1 MTGRG
6 AVTGIGVMSHRSRR
20 SPGWTALKLDHLDPA
35 RERPYWIATSQVPG
49 VGPAAFARL
58 LASAGSLRAAW
69 GDGSVELAVAELPPE
84 TAPAAAEM
92 VRAIRARGVRRAA
105 ADLMAQA
112 RRHEAVPITALDPLY
127 PPSLA
132 HLDPRPPVL
141 WGAGDPGAWQEP
153 GIAVVGTRRPSGY
166 GRAAAEEIGD
176 ELARAGMTVISGLA
190 IGVDAVAHE
199 AAVAAGGRSVA
210 VLPSPVDHIY
220 PPIHRELAKRILAAK
235 GALLTELPPGRR
247 LGRPDFARRNRVI
260 AGLAEAVVV
269 VEAPDRSGA
278 LLTADAAVALGRELF
293 AVPGPMDA
301 ATSRGTNRLIA
312 DHLATLVT
320 SPPALLHMVGLRRG
334 RLPVSVRS
342 LSEAEGLVLA
352 AVLRRAASIEELVDG
367 TRLPTSALA
376 ATLTMLEARGLV
388 TAYAGATF
396 HPTLAARRSGWA
408 GPPVDAT
415 HQSLDSAGLYSRG
428 PTTPGPSERR
438 NRRSAG
444 AIVY

>member
-1 MTGRG
+1 M
-6 AVTGIGVMSHRSRR
+6 RR
-20 SPGWTALKLDHLDPA
+20 SAGWTGLKLDELDPDA
-35 RERPYWIATSQVPG
+35 ERPYWIALSQVPG
-49 VGPAAFARL
+49 LGPAAFARL
-58 LASAGSLRAAW
+58 LTIAGTLQAAW
-69 GDGSVELAVAELPPE
+69 SEGAVDRAVAELPRE
-84 TAPAAAEM
+84 SAPAAAELLR
-92 VRAIRARGVRRAA
+92 VIRARGVRRVG
-105 ADLMAQA
+105 ADLIAQG
-112 RRHEAVPITALDPLY
+112 RRHGAVAITALDLSY
-127 PPSLA
+127 PPSIA

-141 WGAGDPGAWQEP
+141 WAAGDPGAWQTP
-153 GIAVVGTRRPSGY
+153 GVAVVGTRRPSGY

-176 ELARAGMTVISGLA
+176 ELARAGVTVISGLA
-190 IGVDAVAHE
+190 IGVDAVAHA
-199 AAVAAGGRSVA
+199 AAVTAGGRSVA
-210 VLPSPVDHIY
+210 VLPSSIDRIY
-220 PPIHRELAKRILAAK
+220 PPIHRDLAKRMVACR
-235 GALLTELPPGRR
+235 GALLTEVPPGRR
-247 LGRPDFARRNRVI
+247 VGRPDFARRNRII

-278 LLTADAAVALGRELF
+278 LLTADAAIALGRELF

-367 TRLPTSALA
+367 TRLSTSALA

-396 HPTLAARRSGWA
+396 HPTLAARRSGW
-408 GPPVDAT
+408 GRRPVDDA
-415 HQSLDSAGLYSRG
+415 HQSLDGVGLYSRG

-438 NRRSAG
+438 TRRSAG

>member
-1 MTGRG
+1 MP
-6 AVTGIGVMSHRSRR
+6 RR
-20 SPGWTALKLDHLDPA
+20 SASWTGLRLEQLDPDV
-35 RERPYWIATSQVPG
+35 ERPYWIALSQVPG

-58 LASAGSLRAAW
+58 LATEGTLRAAW
-69 GDGSVELAVAELPPE
+69 NEGAVDRVVAELPPE
-84 TAPAAAEM
+84 TAPAAAEL
-92 VRAIRARGVRRAA
+92 VRAIHARGLRRAA
-105 ADLMAQA
+105 ADLAAQG
-112 RRHEAVPITALDPLY
+112 RRHGTVAITALDANY

-141 WGAGDPGAWQEP
+141 WAAGDPGAWQTP
-153 GIAVVGTRRPSGY
+153 GVAVVGTRRPSGY

-176 ELARAGMTVISGLA
+176 ELSRAGVTVISGLA
-190 IGVDAVAHE
+190 IGVDAIAHA
-199 AAVAAGGRSVA
+199 AAVEAGGQSVA
-210 VLPSPVDHIY
+210 VLPSPIDRIY
-220 PPIHRELAKRILAAK
+220 PPIHRELARRMLAAR

-247 LGRPDFARRNRVI
+247 LGRPDFARRNRII

-278 LLTADAAVALGRELF
+278 LLTADAAIALGRELF

-367 TRLPTSALA
+367 TRLSTSTLA

-396 HPTLAARRSGWA
+396 HPTLAARRSGWGRRPGDSA
-408 GPPVDAT
+408 
-415 HQSLDSAGLYSRG
+415 HQGLDPAGLYSRG

-438 NRRSAG
+438 TRRSAG

>member
-1 MTGRG
+1 
-6 AVTGIGVMSHRSRR
+6 MSQAPRR
-20 SPGWTALKLDHLDPA
+20 SPGWTGLQLDQLDPDA
-35 RERPYWIATSQVPG
+35 ERPYWIAMSQVPG
-49 VGPAAFARL
+49 LGPAAFARL
-58 LASAGSLRAAW
+58 LAASGTLRAAW
-69 GDGSVELAVAELPPE
+69 GDGSIDLTVAGLPSE
-84 TAPAAAEM
+84 TAPAAAEA
-92 VRAIRARGVRRAA
+92 VRALRARGVVRVA
-105 ADLMAQA
+105 ADLVAQA
-112 RRHEAVPITALDPLY
+112 RRHGAVAITAIDALY

-141 WGAGDPGAWQEP
+141 WAAGDPDAWRTS
-153 GIAVVGTRRPSGY
+153 GVAVVGTRRPTGY

-190 IGVDAVAHE
+190 IGVDAVAHA

-210 VLPSPVDHIY
+210 VLPSPIDRIY
-220 PPIHRELAKRILAAK
+220 PPIHRELAKRMLATR
-235 GALLTELPPGRR
+235 GGLLTELPPGRR

-278 LLTADAAVALGRELF
+278 LLTADAAIGLGRELF

-352 AVLRRAASIEELVDG
+352 AVLRRSASIEELVDG
-367 TRLPTSALA
+367 TRLSTSALA

-396 HPTLAARRSGWA
+396 HPTLAARRSGW
-408 GPPVDAT
+408 GRRDVDSA
-415 HQSLDSAGLYSRG
+415 HQSLDGLELYSRG

-444 AIVY
+444 ATVY

>member
-1 MTGRG
+1 MNR
-6 AVTGIGVMSHRSRR
+6 AARR
-20 SPGWTALKLDHLDPA
+20 SAGWTGLPLDELDA
-35 RERPYWIATSQVPG
+35 EAERPYWIAMSQVPG
-49 VGPAAFARL
+49 LGPAAFARL
-58 LASAGSLRAAW
+58 LAASGTLCAAW
-69 GDGSVELAVAELPPE
+69 GDGSIDLAVAGLPSE
-84 TAPAAAEM
+84 TAPAAAQA
-92 VRAIRARGVRRAA
+92 VRAMRARGVVRAA
-105 ADLMAQA
+105 ADLLAQA
-112 RRHEAVPITALDPLY
+112 RRHGAVAITALDALY
-127 PPSLA
+127 PPPLV

-141 WGAGDPGAWQEP
+141 WAAGDPGAWQTP
-153 GIAVVGTRRPSGY
+153 GVAVVGTRRPSGY

-190 IGVDAVAHE
+190 IGVDAVAHA

-210 VLPSPVDHIY
+210 VLPSPIDRIY
-220 PPIHRELAKRILAAK
+220 PPIHRELAKRMLAAR

-278 LLTADAAVALGRELF
+278 LLTADAAIALGRELF

-352 AVLRRAASIEELVDG
+352 AVLRRSASIEELVDG
-367 TRLPTSALA
+367 TRLSTSALA

-396 HPTLAARRSGWA
+396 HPTLAARRSGW
-408 GPPVDAT
+408 GRRDVDST
-415 HQSLDSAGLYSRG
+415 HQVGV
-428 PTTPGPSERR
+428 
-438 NRRSAG
+438 G
-444 AIVY
+444 A